1 MEENMIENDAQRK
14 AFGLSLGLHFIL
26 FLLAAAMGLFS
37 GAEPTAAHRPPLDV
51 FLYDGGGDA
60 GSAAGDDP
68 APAAPAV
75 SFPDDIVLE
84 DKTVVQEQR
93 QEQRPVQN
101 ASRTVQSRAPAAST
115 GQAAAE
121 SNGGGGSASTVVTGN
136 TTGAGGASGEGST
149 GGVGT
154 GDGDVGEGSGAGAG
168 VVAEP
173 PRERVEASLRTE
185 AIPDYPQEL
194 IDDDVEGVV
203 TIEILV
209 AADGSVEAVNVES
222 SSGYRA
228 MDRAAV
234 AAGWRFRF
242 NPGDNGRRGVWTKT
256 FRFQL
261 N

>member
-1 MEENMIENDAQRK
+1 MEENMIENYGQRK
-14 AFGLSLGLHFIL
+14 AFGLSLGLHFVL

-37 GAEPTAAHRPPLDV
+37 AAEPSAVHRPPLDV

-60 GSAAGDDP
+60 GAATGDDL

-84 DKTVVQEQR
+84 DKTVVQEER

-101 ASRTVQSRAPAAST
+101 TSRTVQSRAPAAST
-115 GQAAAE
+115 AQAPTE
-121 SNGGGGSASTVVTGN
+121 SNGGGGSAPVV
-136 TTGAGGASGEGST
+136 GAGGASGAGST

-154 GDGDVGEGSGAGAG
+154 GDGDGGEGSGEGTA
-168 VVAEP
+168 P
-173 PRERVEASLRTE
+173 PKERVEASLRAE
-185 AIPDYPQEL
+185 ARPEYPQEL
-194 IDDDVEGVV
+194 IDDDVEGSV

-209 AADGSVEAVNVES
+209 AADGSVEDVSVTS
-222 SSGYRA
+222 SSGFRA
-228 MDRAAV
+228 MDKAAV
-234 AAGWRFRF
+234 AAGWRFQF

>member
-1 MEENMIENDAQRK
+1 MIENDGQRK
-14 AFGLSLGLHFIL
+14 AFGLSLALHFVL

-37 GAEPTAAHRPPLDV
+37 AAEPVAVHRPPLDV

-60 GSAAGDDP
+60 GGAAGDDL

-84 DKTVVQEQR
+84 DKTVVQEER

-101 ASRTVQSRAPAAST
+101 TSRTVQSRAPAASA
-115 GQAAAE
+115 GQAPAE
-121 SNGGGGSASTVVTGN
+121 SNGGGGSTHSV
-136 TTGAGGASGEGST
+136 GAGGASGAGST

-154 GDGDVGEGSGAGAG
+154 GDGDGGEGSGEGTA
-168 VVAEP
+168 P
-173 PRERVEASLRTE
+173 PKERVEASLRAE
-185 AIPDYPQEL
+185 ARPEYPQEL
-194 IDDDVEGVV
+194 IDDDVEGSV

-209 AADGSVEAVNVES
+209 AADGSVEDVSVTS
-222 SSGYRA
+222 SSGFRA
-228 MDRAAV
+228 MDKAAV
-234 AAGWRFRF
+234 AAGWRFQF

>member
-1 MEENMIENDAQRK
+1 MEENMIENYGQRK

-26 FLLAAAMGLFS
+26 FLIAAAMGLFS
-37 GAEPTAAHRPPLDV
+37 AAEPSAVHRPPLDV

-60 GSAAGDDP
+60 GAATGDDL

-84 DKTVVQEQR
+84 DKTVVQEER

-101 ASRTVQSRAPAAST
+101 TSRTVQNSAAGVST

-121 SNGGGGSASTVVTGN
+121 SNGGGGSAPVV
-136 TTGAGGASGEGST
+136 GAGSATGVGSASSAGT
-149 GGVGT
+149 GG
-154 GDGDVGEGSGAGAG
+154 GDGGDGGDDSGLA
-168 VVAEP
+168 AEP
-173 PRERVEASLRTE
+173 PKERVEASLRAE
-185 AIPDYPQEL
+185 ARPEYPQEL
-194 IDDDVEGVV
+194 IDDDVEGSV
-203 TIEILV
+203 TINILV
-209 AADGSVEAVNVES
+209 AADGSVEDVSVTS
-222 SSGYRA
+222 SSGFRA

-234 AAGWRFRF
+234 AAGWRFQF
-242 NPGDNGRRGVWTKT
+242 NPGDNGRRGIWTKT

>member
-1 MEENMIENDAQRK
+1 M
-14 AFGLSLGLHFIL
+14 
-26 FLLAAAMGLFS
+26 
-37 GAEPTAAHRPPLDV
+37 
-51 FLYDGGGDA
+51 
-60 GSAAGDDP
+60 
-68 APAAPAV
+68 
-75 SFPDDIVLE
+75 
-84 DKTVVQEQR
+84 
-93 QEQRPVQN
+93 
-101 ASRTVQSRAPAAST
+101 
-115 GQAAAE
+115 
-121 SNGGGGSASTVVTGN
+121 
-136 TTGAGGASGEGST
+136 
-149 GGVGT
+149 
-154 GDGDVGEGSGAGAG
+154 
-168 VVAEP
+168 
-173 PRERVEASLRTE
+173 EASIRSE

-234 AAGWRFRF
+234 AAGWRFQF